1 MPKTKRQLE
10 VPGTERK
17 KLKEA
22 NDAAEA
28 YVDARDTRMRHTEKE
43 VEARDALV
51 AVMEKHHLTVYRDDE
66 ADPPLVVTLTPGKA
80 KVKVRRAD
88 DDDDDAEESEAAD
101 G

>member
-28 YVDARDTRMRHTEKE
+28 YVDARDTRMRHTTKE

-51 AVMEKHHLTVYRDDE
+51 AVMKKHNLSVYRDDE
-66 ADPPLVVTLTPGKA
+66 VDPPLLVTLTPGVD
-80 KVKVRRAD
+80 KVKVQRLKD
-88 DDDDDAEESEAAD
+88 GEEDEESEAAD
-101 G
+101 A